1 MPASALSPVPLEI
14 VSIFNSATT
23 GKVNI
28 QKNILNI
35 RIRLAGTFTLKIFI
49 AVLSILA

>member
-1 MPASALSPVPLEI
+1 MPTSALSPVPLEI

-23 GKVNI
+23 GEVNRL
-28 QKNILNI
+28 KNKPNI
-35 RIRLAGTFTLKIFI
+35 RKRIAGVFILKIFI